1 MIRENQKLINWL
13 NVLADA
19 LLLFIAFPLGFQ
31 LRFLMPGMASVPL
44 SSYLISG
51 FISTLV
57 ELLGYWVMGI
67 YDSGRKKKNVQ
78 IVWRIFYINFFM
90 IAILFMSLYITKD
103 VNYSRGAL
111 FITFALENIFVI
123 SKHTIVRRL
132 LRRLRRK
139 GYNQKFIILVGNGPM
154 VSSCVNE
161 LTNSPEFGYSVIG
174 YVADNT
180 GDADIPRLGSLNEL
194 EKVLEKYAPDE
205 VISALNWDEYSSMER
220 IINAC
225 EATGTRLYLVPYYA
239 QWFPARPYVD
249 SLNGIPLLGLRRVPL
264 DNMAN
269 AMIKRAMDIFGS
281 LILII
286 LTSPVMLVAAIGVK
300 LSSPGPIIFRQERVG
315 LEKKNFYMYKFR
327 SMRINTEEKTGW
339 SRNKDS
345 RKTRFG
351 SFIRKY
357 SIDELPQLFNVLK
370 GDMSLVGPRPEVP
383 FYVERFRREIPR
395 YMVKHQVRPGM
406 TGWAQIHDLR
416 GDTSIEKRIE
426 YDIYYIEHWSLL
438 LDFRILFR
446 TVRHV
451 RNEEVIV
458 KK

>member
-13 NVLADA
+13 NILADA

-51 FISTLV
+51 LISTLV
-57 ELLGYWVMGI
+57 ELLGYWLMGI
-67 YDSGRKKKNVQ
+67 YDSGRKKKNRQ

-132 LRRLRRK
+132 LRKLRRK
-139 GYNQKFIILVGNGPM
+139 GYNQKFIIFVGNGPM
-154 VSSCVNE
+154 VSCCVNE
-161 LTNSPEFGYSVIG
+161 LANSPDFGYSVTG
-174 YVADNT
+174 YVADNA
-180 GDADIPRLGSLNEL
+180 GEADIPRLGSLNEL

-205 VISALNWDEYSSMER
+205 VISALNWDEYSSMEQ

-269 AMIKRAMDIFGS
+269 AMIKRVMDILGS

-406 TGWAQIHDLR
+406 TGWAQIHGLR

-438 LDFRILFR
+438 LDFKILLR
-446 TVRHV
+446 TVHHV

-458 KK
+458 K

>member
-19 LLLFIAFPLGFQ
+19 LLLFLSFPLGFH

-51 FISTLV
+51 LIATLV
-57 ELLGYWVMGI
+57 ELLGYWLMGI
-67 YDSGRKKKNVQ
+67 YDSGRKKKNRQ
-78 IVWRIFYINFFM
+78 IIWRIVYVNFFM

-123 SKHTIVRRL
+123 SKHTIARRL
-132 LRRLRRK
+132 LRKLRRK
-139 GYNQKFIILVGNGPM
+139 GYNQKFIVFVGNSPM
-154 VSSCVNE
+154 VASCVNE
-161 LTNSPEFGYSVIG
+161 LANSPELGYSVIG
-174 YVADNT
+174 YVADSGEAAGIT
-180 GDADIPRLGSLNEL
+180 RLGRLDEL

-205 VISALNWDEYSSMER
+205 VISALNWDEYSHMEQ

-269 AMIKRAMDIFGS
+269 ALLKRAMDVLVS
-281 LILII
+281 LLLII
-286 LTSPVMLVAAIGVK
+286 FTSPIMLVAAIGVK

-327 SMRINTEEKTGW
+327 SMRVNAEEKTGW
-339 SRNKDS
+339 SKNSDP

-406 TGWAQIHDLR
+406 TGWAQIHGLR

-438 LDFRILFR
+438 LDFKILLR
-446 TVRHV
+446 TVHHV

-458 KK
+458 K